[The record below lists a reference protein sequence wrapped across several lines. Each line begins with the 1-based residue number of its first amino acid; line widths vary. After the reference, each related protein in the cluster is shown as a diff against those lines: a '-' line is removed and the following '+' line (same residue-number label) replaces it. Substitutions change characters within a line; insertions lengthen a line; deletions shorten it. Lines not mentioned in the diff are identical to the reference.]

1 MHQIYGIYNYDL
13 LMLAQIW
20 CVINLLI
27 YYCNCYSYLIRHSH
41 RRWNS
46 LEQSGAGVCTIATS
60 SSNYMKERRKE
71 EKKNYIQV
79 LASKRHA
86 NAMFNN

>member
-13 LMLAQIW
+13 LVLAQIW

-41 RRWNS
+41 RQRNS
-46 LEQSGAGVCTIATS
+46 LEQSGSGMCTIA
-60 SSNYMKERRKE
+60 NYTKERRKE
-71 EKKNYIQV
+71 NYIQV
-79 LASKRHA
+79 LASKQHA